1 MRDLYIVSYDP
12 DGEGAPY
19 FFDSKWVPDLPAFH
33 FPSESPVESTLST
46 RYHVT
51 ADTPRITADWLPD
64 HFLASKSFLRICDQL
79 ACSYI
84 SRPVDIDVQGTAC
97 GEAYFFFVPSER
109 INAMNPE
116 KSVFTLD
123 ENPKID
129 GSKSISPVYE
139 RIDKLEVSDDV
150 ESHLFYFNE
159 IAEIVCSTDFRNE
172 CIRKSISGLSFTLID
187 EHYQYAP
194 WDDF

>member
-1 MRDLYIVSYDP
+1 MKDLYIVSYKP

-33 FPSESPVESTLST
+33 FPSENPVESTLST

-51 ADTPRITADWLPD
+51 ADSPGITADWLPD
-64 HFLASKSFLRICDQL
+64 HFLASKSFLEICDQF

-84 SRPVDIDVQGTAC
+84 SRPVDIDLQGTAC
-97 GEAYFFFVPSER
+97 GKEYFFFVPSER
-109 INAMNPE
+109 ISAMNLE
-116 KSVFTLD
+116 DSVFTLD
-123 ENPKID
+123 RNPKID
-129 GSKSISPVYE
+129 GSKSDDPVYE
-139 RIDKLEVSDDV
+139 RIDRLKVSGDV
-150 ESHLFYFNE
+150 DSHFFYFNE
-159 IAEIVCSTDFRNE
+159 IAEVICSTEFRNE
-172 CIRKSISGLSFTLID
+172 CIRKSISGLSFKMIG